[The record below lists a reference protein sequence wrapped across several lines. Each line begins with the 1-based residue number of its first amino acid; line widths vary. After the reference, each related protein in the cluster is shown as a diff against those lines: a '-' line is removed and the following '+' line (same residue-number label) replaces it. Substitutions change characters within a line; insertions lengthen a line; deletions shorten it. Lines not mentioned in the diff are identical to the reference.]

1 MDMDSRNRN
10 SVQDAEKIV
19 NSILDDYQKG
29 RPIDKKDDFFDQP
42 SKEVIIDIIEKLM
55 KIVYPGY
62 FRDRTYKSYNAGNH
76 LATLIEDV
84 MYRLHKQIV
93 KVEKFNSA
101 LAWEGQEKIEDAAY
115 DITVEFLNR
124 IPKIREYLES
134 DLEAALEGD
143 PAAQNYDEII
153 LAYPGLYTI
162 TVNRLAHELFLMNVP
177 LIPRIMTE
185 HAHSLTGIDI
195 HPGATIGH
203 HFFIDHGTGI
213 VVGET
218 TVIGDNV
225 KIYQGVTLGALSTR
239 GGQKLRNTKR
249 HPTIEDNVTI
259 YAGASILGG
268 DTVIGRD
275 SVIGSNAFITKSIPA
290 GTRVSIRQ
298 QELQFSGRTR
308 TGESDLA
315 DDTWYYSI

>member
-101 LAWEGQEKIEDAAY
+101 LAWEEQEKIEDAAY

-143 PAAQNYDEII
+143 PAAQN
-153 LAYPGLYTI
+153 
-162 TVNRLAHELFLMNVP
+162 
-177 LIPRIMTE
+177 
-185 HAHSLTGIDI
+185 
-195 HPGATIGH
+195 
-203 HFFIDHGTGI
+203 
-213 VVGET
+213 
-218 TVIGDNV
+218 
-225 KIYQGVTLGALSTR
+225 
-239 GGQKLRNTKR
+239 
-249 HPTIEDNVTI
+249 
-259 YAGASILGG
+259 
-268 DTVIGRD
+268 
-275 SVIGSNAFITKSIPA
+275 
-290 GTRVSIRQ
+290 
-298 QELQFSGRTR
+298 
-308 TGESDLA
+308 
-315 DDTWYYSI
+315 

>member
-1 MDMDSRNRN
+1 M
-10 SVQDAEKIV
+10 
-19 NSILDDYQKG
+19 
-29 RPIDKKDDFFDQP
+29 
-42 SKEVIIDIIEKLM
+42 IIDIIEKLM

-101 LAWEGQEKIEDAAY
+101 LAWEEQEKIEDAAY

-177 LIPRIMTE
+177 P
-185 HAHSLTGIDI
+185 
-195 HPGATIGH
+195 
-203 HFFIDHGTGI
+203 
-213 VVGET
+213 
-218 TVIGDNV
+218 
-225 KIYQGVTLGALSTR
+225 
-239 GGQKLRNTKR
+239 
-249 HPTIEDNVTI
+249 
-259 YAGASILGG
+259 
-268 DTVIGRD
+268 D
-275 SVIGSNAFITKSIPA
+275 SP
-290 GTRVSIRQ
+290 
-298 QELQFSGRTR
+298 
-308 TGESDLA
+308 
-315 DDTWYYSI
+315 YYD